1 MPKPSAA
8 FGRFF
13 CVIRATNRVYSRT
26 RLSTASKMG
35 LFNRIFSG
43 EGGSKSPAST
53 GSDSQRSP
61 AWRMLRSRSDLDA
74 LLERSR
80 QHPCLIFKHST
91 RCSISAMALSR
102 LESGWNLP
110 DKQPETWFL
119 DLLAHR
125 DLSAAIAAELGVQH
139 QSPQV
144 ILVRDGA
151 AVYTASHSAISPQAL
166 AAALET

>member
-1 MPKPSAA
+1 
-8 FGRFF
+8 
-13 CVIRATNRVYSRT
+13 
-26 RLSTASKMG
+26 MG

-43 EGGSKSPAST
+43 EEGSKTPATPATSRHNSPS
-53 GSDSQRSP
+53 
-61 AWRMLRSRSDLDA
+61 WHMLRERSDLDM

-91 RCSISAMALSR
+91 RCSISTMALNR
-102 LESGWNLP
+102 LDMGWTFPEL
-110 DKQPETWFL
+110 QPETWFL

-144 ILVRDGA
+144 ILVRNGQ
-151 AVYTASHSAISPQAL
+151 AVYSASHSAISPEAI